1 MTKELILSISL
12 AGIAAAQAP
21 QGQAPQSL
29 TGVVRLNRAPVSST
43 PLAVKLPR
51 PVERKLTN
59 GASLLIIESHR
70 VPTISFRMALPVG
83 SLRDPQGLPGVASAT
98 AALMQLGTKTRNAKE
113 IAEAI
118 ADLGATVSIGA
129 SSEGG
134 TVSVSALSENF
145 DAALDLA
152 ADILLNPTFPQDEL
166 DKWKTRQRSNI
177 EQSKTNPG
185 SLASERMMN
194 VLYPGDA
201 RRLTRPTGES
211 LSKIT
216 RDDLI
221 AFYKK
226 YYVPSGQWA
235 GIAGDVTPQQA
246 SAKLERVFGNW
257 KGGPIARVVLPF
269 PAPLAEK
276 KVYLIPRPNS
286 VQTFLLVAN
295 LAIDRT
301 NPDYIAC
308 MVMNQILGSGPPSRL
323 FRNIREAKGY
333 TYGIGSGFAAT
344 HNSNYFLANTSV
356 RTEVTEPALAE
367 LLKEFADIRD
377 RAVPAGE
384 LDDTKGAMVTSFAL
398 GLQSSAGVLSQWLM
412 QREYGLPEDY
422 WDTYAAKVTA
432 ITAADVQRM
441 AKMYVPLDNVQ
452 IIAVGDAGKIGELL
466 KKFGPVVEVPPDGN

>member
-1 MTKELILSISL
+1 MTKKLILSIAL

-21 QGQAPQSL
+21 QGQPQQSL
-29 TGVVRLNRAPVSST
+29 TGVVRLNRAPVSNAALT
-43 PLAVKLPR
+43 VKLPR

-59 GASLLIIESHR
+59 GTKLLIIESHR

-83 SLRDPQGLPGVASAT
+83 GLRDPQGMPGVASAT

-118 ADLGATVSIGA
+118 ADLGASVGIGA
-129 SSEGG
+129 GSEGG
-134 TVSVSALSENF
+134 TLSVSALTENF

-152 ADILLNPTFPQDEL
+152 ADILFNPTFPQDEL
-166 DKWKTRQRSNI
+166 DKWKTRQRSSI

-185 SLASERMMN
+185 SRASERMAN
-194 VLYPGDA
+194 VLYPGDP
-201 RRLTRPTGES
+201 RRQTRPTVES
-211 LSKIT
+211 LNKIT
-216 RDDLI
+216 RDDLM

-226 YYVPSGQWA
+226 YYVPSGEWA

-246 SAKLERVFGNW
+246 VAKLEKAFGNW
-257 KGGPIARVVLPF
+257 KGGPIDRVVLPF

-286 VQTFLLVAN
+286 VQTFLLVTN

-308 MVMNQILGSGPPSRL
+308 MVMNQILGSGPSSRL

-344 HNSNYFLANTSV
+344 HNFNYFQANTSV
-356 RTEVTEPALAE
+356 RTEVTEPA
-367 LLKEFADIRD
+367 
-377 RAVPAGE
+377 
-384 LDDTKGAMVTSFAL
+384 GA
-398 GLQSSAGVLSQWLM
+398 
-412 QREYGLPEDY
+412 
-422 WDTYAAKVTA
+422 
-432 ITAADVQRM
+432 
-441 AKMYVPLDNVQ
+441 
-452 IIAVGDAGKIGELL
+452 
-466 KKFGPVVEVPPDGN
+466 